1 MEQYPTSPELAA
13 AVALTALQ
21 HGDLGPDC
29 TALDLGTGTGMLACA
44 AALVE
49 TNHVLGVDCDATALA
64 VAKSNAELA
73 DVLQQVDFLQAR
85 VKDLTA
91 AQVAA
96 ATNAG
101 AGAGGGWGG
110 KGGRGRGGG
119 RGKGGRARGG
129 RGGRGGSASSSRSS
143 TTEARQL
150 ILSDDDGLPLLSNC
164 ADTVLTNPPF
174 GTKANAGMDLRF
186 LRTATRLSRRA
197 VYSFHK
203 TSTRDFL
210 IRQVESWGMEI
221 RVVAE
226 MRFDLPQTYK
236 FHKNKSVDVQVDLIR
251 VLVNK
256 DDEAVAKPPAPLLD
270 GECGPEPAESDAESV
285 DDNDQEDDEA

>member
-1 MEQYPTSPELAA
+1 MVL
-13 AVALTALQ
+13 LALQ
-21 HGDLGPDC
+21 HGDLGPDT

-49 TNHVLGVDCDATALA
+49 TQHVLGVDCDAAALQ
-64 VAKSNAELA
+64 VAMSNAQHAE
-73 DVLQQVDFLQAR
+73 VLVDFLQAR
-85 VKDLTA
+85 VNDLTA
-91 AQVAA
+91 AQVDAA
-96 ATNAG
+96 NA
-101 AGAGGGWGG
+101 AGGRGDGGGGRGRGGGGRG
-110 KGGRGRGGG
+110 KGGRGRGG
-119 RGKGGRARGG
+119 RSRGG
-129 RGGRGGSASSSRSS
+129 RGGSSASSSRSS

-164 ADTVLTNPPF
+164 VDTVLTNPPF

-221 RVVAE
+221 RVMAE

-251 VLVNK
+251 VLVKK
-256 DDEAVAKPPAPLLD
+256 DDEAAAKPPTHLVD
-270 GECGPEPAESDAESV
+270 GECQPEPAESDAESAE
-285 DDNDQEDDEA
+285 DNDQNEEEV